1 MKNEPKIRIKGFEGE
16 WKETR
21 LGDIGNTYS
30 GVGFPIEEQGG
41 CIGTPFYKV
50 SDMNKKGNEAIMK
63 SSNNYVNKNQIEN
76 HGWTICRQIPAIF
89 FAKVGA
95 AVLLDRKRLVLEPCL
110 CDNNTMLYC
119 LNKDSWDPFFCLS
132 LFETIKLSS
141 LSQIGTLPSYNGS
154 AVENLYIKIPPLS
167 EQRAIATYFRHLDSL
182 IEIADKKVASLKQV
196 KEASLQSMFPKEG
209 QKVPEVRFKGFE
221 GEWKTTLLKE
231 ISQKVVEKNVKLQY
245 KITLTN
251 SAEYGII
258 DQLDFFD
265 HKISNNDNIRNYY
278 IVRDRDF
285 VYNPR
290 ISTSAPVGPINQN
303 LLGYVGIMSPLYYVF
318 RIHNIDECYLRYFFK
333 TKLWHTFMKD
343 NGNSGARFDRLSI
356 TDDIFEKMPIIHPAD
371 KAEQR
376 KIASFFVHLDK
387 QIAIAQ
393 QRLDLLRRIKSACLD
408 EMFV

>member
-1 MKNEPKIRIKGFEGE
+1 MKNEPNIRIKGFEGE
-16 WKETR
+16 WKECTFNNLVDR
-21 LGDIGNTYS
+21 ISSYSSSKSLPTVEFEDIIS
-30 GVGFPIEEQGG
+30 G
-41 CIGTPFYKV
+41 
-50 SDMNKKGNEAIMK
+50 
-63 SSNNYVNKNQIEN
+63 EN
-76 HGWTICRQIPAIF
+76 R
-89 FAKVGA
+89 
-95 AVLLDRKRLVLEPCL
+95 
-110 CDNNTMLYC
+110 
-119 LNKDSWDPFFCLS
+119 LNKDVYSKPIHKGGIAFEKNDVLFGKLRPYLKNILFATFNGIAVGDFWVLRANESYPAFVYTLVNNKSFMDVANISSGSKMPRADWNLVSKHKFLVPSFF
-132 LFETIKLSS
+132 
-141 LSQIGTLPSYNGS
+141 
-154 AVENLYIKIPPLS
+154 

-303 LLGYVGIMSPLYYVF
+303 LLGYVGVVSPLYYVF

-371 KAEQR
+371 KAEQL

-408 EMFV
+408 GMFV

>member
-16 WKETR
+16 WKER
-21 LGDIGNTYS
+21 LFGNIMDCFS
-30 GVGFPIEEQGG
+30 GGTPSANESSYYDGSIPFIRSGEINENHTALFLSEKGLNNSSARVIQKGTLLYALYGATSGEVSISKIQGAINQAILAIFPHKGYDNYFIKCWLERNKNRLISNYLQGG
-41 CIGTPFYKV
+41 Q
-50 SDMNKKGNEAIMK
+50 GNLSGNIVK
-63 SSNNYVNKNQIEN
+63 SFILKL
-76 HGWTICRQIPAIF
+76 P
-89 FAKVGA
+89 
-95 AVLLDRKRLVLEPCL
+95 
-110 CDNNTMLYC
+110 
-119 LNKDSWDPFFCLS
+119 KD
-132 LFETIKLSS
+132 I
-141 LSQIGTLPSYNGS
+141 
-154 AVENLYIKIPPLS
+154 S
-167 EQRAIATYFRHLDSL
+167 EQRAIASYFRHLDSL
-182 IEIADKKVASLKQV
+182 IETADKKLTSLKQV
-196 KEASLQSMFPKEG
+196 KEASLQSMFPQEG
-209 QKVPEVRFKGFE
+209 QSVPKVRFKGFE
-221 GEWKTTLLKE
+221 GEWKATLLKE

-303 LLGYVGIMSPLYYVF
+303 LLGYVGVVSPLYYVF

-371 KAEQR
+371 TAEQR
-376 KIASFFVHLDK
+376 KIASFFVHIDK

-393 QRLDLLRRIKSACLD
+393 QRLDLLRRIKSACLN

>member
-119 LNKDSWDPFFCLS
+119 LNKDSWVPFFCLS

-221 GEWKTTLLKE
+221 GEWKVCQGEDLFETYNERNRPDLPVLSAFQDIRGMAVRSDSGYE
-231 ISQKVVEKNVKLQY
+231 ISHNKRNEVTYKVVKPGQFVMHLRSFQGGFAHSSIEG
-245 KITLTN
+245 ITSPAYTVFGFKESNANNDYYWKTIFMSKEFIDRLKTIT
-251 SAEYGII
+251 YGIRDGRSISFPEFLKMKFRVPSI
-258 DQLDFFD
+258 D
-265 HKISNNDNIRNYY
+265 
-278 IVRDRDF
+278 
-285 VYNPR
+285 
-290 ISTSAPVGPINQN
+290 
-303 LLGYVGIMSPLYYVF
+303 
-318 RIHNIDECYLRYFFK
+318 
-333 TKLWHTFMKD
+333 
-343 NGNSGARFDRLSI
+343 
-356 TDDIFEKMPIIHPAD
+356 
-371 KAEQR
+371 EQR

-408 EMFV
+408 GMFV

>member
-16 WKETR
+16 WKTCTLEDCLT
-21 LGDIGNTYS
+21 IYN
-30 GVGFPIEEQGG
+30 EQNS
-41 CIGTPFYKV
+41 YKEFGRDDVLSV
-50 SDMNKKGNEAIMK
+50 SDDYGI
-63 SSNNYVNKNQIEN
+63 VNQIELLGRSYAGVDVSGYKILRPN
-76 HGWTICRQIPAIF
+76 EIVYTKSPLKMKPYGIIKADRD
-89 FAKVGA
+89 KVGIVSA
-95 AVLLDRKRLVLEPCL
+95 LYAVYKVNENISPDYIHYYFDPNYRINRYLLPLINKGAK
-110 CDNNTMLYC
+110 NTMNISDEIALKGKISIPC
-119 LNKDSWDPFFCLS
+119 
-132 LFETIKLSS
+132 
-141 LSQIGTLPSYNGS
+141 TLP
-154 AVENLYIKIPPLS
+154 

-182 IEIADKKVASLKQV
+182 IETADKKLASLKQV

-303 LLGYVGIMSPLYYVF
+303 LLGYVGVVSPLYYVF

-371 KAEQR
+371 KAEQL

-393 QRLDLLRRIKSACLD
+393 QRLDLLRRIKSACLN

>member
-221 GEWKTTLLKE
+221 GEWKVCQGEDLFETYNERNRPDLPVLSAFQDIRGMAVRSDSGYE
-231 ISQKVVEKNVKLQY
+231 ISHNKRNEVTYKVVKPGQFVMHLRSFQGGFAHSSIEG
-245 KITLTN
+245 ITSPAYTVFGFKESNANNDYYWKTIFMSKEFIDRLKTIT
-251 SAEYGII
+251 YGIRDGRSISFPEFLKMKFRVPSI
-258 DQLDFFD
+258 D
-265 HKISNNDNIRNYY
+265 
-278 IVRDRDF
+278 
-285 VYNPR
+285 
-290 ISTSAPVGPINQN
+290 
-303 LLGYVGIMSPLYYVF
+303 
-318 RIHNIDECYLRYFFK
+318 
-333 TKLWHTFMKD
+333 
-343 NGNSGARFDRLSI
+343 
-356 TDDIFEKMPIIHPAD
+356 
-371 KAEQR
+371 EQR

-408 EMFV
+408 GMFV

>member
-1 MKNEPKIRIKGFEGE
+1 MKNEPKIRINGFEGE

-119 LNKDSWDPFFCLS
+119 QNKDSWDPFFCLS

-154 AVENLYIKIPPLS
+154 AVENLYIKIPSLP

-182 IEIADKKVASLKQV
+182 IETADKKLASLKQV

-221 GEWKTTLLKE
+221 GEWKVCKGEDLFETYNERNRPDLPVLSAFQDIRGMAVRSDSGYE
-231 ISQKVVEKNVKLQY
+231 ISHNKRNEVTYKVVKPGQFVMHLRSFQGGFAHSSIEG
-245 KITLTN
+245 ITSPAYTVFGFKESNANNDYYWKTIFMSKEFIERLKTIT
-251 SAEYGII
+251 YGIRDGRSISFPEFLKMKFRVPSI
-258 DQLDFFD
+258 D
-265 HKISNNDNIRNYY
+265 
-278 IVRDRDF
+278 
-285 VYNPR
+285 
-290 ISTSAPVGPINQN
+290 
-303 LLGYVGIMSPLYYVF
+303 
-318 RIHNIDECYLRYFFK
+318 
-333 TKLWHTFMKD
+333 
-343 NGNSGARFDRLSI
+343 
-356 TDDIFEKMPIIHPAD
+356 
-371 KAEQR
+371 EQR

>member
-154 AVENLYIKIPPLS
+154 AVENLYIKIP
-167 EQRAIATYFRHLDSL
+167 SL
-182 IEIADKKVASLKQV
+182 
-196 KEASLQSMFPKEG
+196 P
-209 QKVPEVRFKGFE
+209 
-221 GEWKTTLLKE
+221 
-231 ISQKVVEKNVKLQY
+231 
-245 KITLTN
+245 
-251 SAEYGII
+251 
-258 DQLDFFD
+258 
-265 HKISNNDNIRNYY
+265 
-278 IVRDRDF
+278 
-285 VYNPR
+285 
-290 ISTSAPVGPINQN
+290 
-303 LLGYVGIMSPLYYVF
+303 
-318 RIHNIDECYLRYFFK
+318 
-333 TKLWHTFMKD
+333 
-343 NGNSGARFDRLSI
+343 
-356 TDDIFEKMPIIHPAD
+356 
-371 KAEQR
+371 EQR
-376 KIASFFVHLDK
+376 KIASFFAHLDK

-408 EMFV
+408 KMFV

>member
-209 QKVPEVRFKGFE
+209 QKVPKVRFKGFE
-221 GEWKTTLLKE
+221 GEWKVCKGEDLFETYNERNRPDLPVLSAFQDIRGMAVRSDSGYE
-231 ISQKVVEKNVKLQY
+231 ISHNKRNEVTYKVVKPGQFVMHLRSFQGGFAHSSIEG
-245 KITLTN
+245 ITSPAYTVFGFKESNANNDYYWKTIFMSKEFIDRLKTIT
-251 SAEYGII
+251 YGIRDGRSISFPEFLKMKFRVPSI
-258 DQLDFFD
+258 D
-265 HKISNNDNIRNYY
+265 
-278 IVRDRDF
+278 
-285 VYNPR
+285 
-290 ISTSAPVGPINQN
+290 
-303 LLGYVGIMSPLYYVF
+303 
-318 RIHNIDECYLRYFFK
+318 
-333 TKLWHTFMKD
+333 
-343 NGNSGARFDRLSI
+343 
-356 TDDIFEKMPIIHPAD
+356 
-371 KAEQR
+371 EQR

-408 EMFV
+408 GMFV

>member
-50 SDMNKKGNEAIMK
+50 SDMNNKGNETIMK
-63 SSNNYVNKNQIEN
+63 SSNNYVNKNQIEK
-76 HGWTICRQIPAIF
+76 HGWTICSQIPAIF

-95 AVLLDRKRLVLEPCL
+95 AILLDRKRLVLEPCL

-119 LNKDSWDPFFCLS
+119 QNKDSWDPFFCLS

-154 AVENLYIKIPPLS
+154 AVEKLYIKIPSLP
-167 EQRAIATYFRHLDSL
+167 EQRAIATYFRHIDSL
-182 IEIADKKVASLKQV
+182 IETADKKLASLKQV

-221 GEWKTTLLKE
+221 GEWKVCKGEDLFETYNERNRPDLPVLSAFQDIRGMAVRSDSGYE
-231 ISQKVVEKNVKLQY
+231 ISHNKRNEVTYKVVKPGQFVMHLRSFQGGFAHSSIEG
-245 KITLTN
+245 ITSPAYTVFGFKESNANNDYYWNTIFMSKEFIERLKTIT
-251 SAEYGII
+251 YGIRDGRSISFPEFLKMKFRVPSI
-258 DQLDFFD
+258 D
-265 HKISNNDNIRNYY
+265 
-278 IVRDRDF
+278 
-285 VYNPR
+285 
-290 ISTSAPVGPINQN
+290 
-303 LLGYVGIMSPLYYVF
+303 
-318 RIHNIDECYLRYFFK
+318 
-333 TKLWHTFMKD
+333 
-343 NGNSGARFDRLSI
+343 
-356 TDDIFEKMPIIHPAD
+356 
-371 KAEQR
+371 EQR

-408 EMFV
+408 GMFV